1 MKRLAF
7 AALFLSGVLWGL
19 GFPLGKAAL
28 REVDASQLVML
39 RFAFAGLVSLP
50 FALGTREARALF
62 RSPLA
67 IATGVIYALAFLVQ
81 FEGLARTRVS
91 LAALIVGIMPA
102 LIAVGARLLGEPVS
116 RLSWSGVAA
125 ASIGAALIA
134 GRPAG
139 GATPFGLVLDLAA
152 LLLFLTWLLLLRRV
166 PRGPNPMCLPAVNVI
181 VAAAVLLPLSLGLH
195 GAPRLN
201 LSPGAWAAIAGQGVF
216 CTLIP
221 TAAWQFGAARVGS
234 ATAGIFV
241 NLEPLI
247 GAVIGVTLFGD
258 HLGVGLVAGG
268 ALIVAGSLV
277 VVLGERGTTAPDL
290 AQVPA
295 TPT

>member
-1 MKRLAF
+1 MKRWAF

-28 REVDASQLVML
+28 KEVDASQLVLL
-39 RFAFAGLVSLP
+39 RFAFASLVALP
-50 FALGTREARALF
+50 FALRTAEARALF

-67 IATGVIYALAFLVQ
+67 VGNGLVYGLAFLVQ
-81 FEGLARTRVS
+81 FEGLARTSVS

-116 RLSWSGVAA
+116 RLSWAGVAA
-125 ASIGAALIA
+125 ASVGAAFIA
-134 GRPAG
+134 GRPGG
-139 GATPFGLVLDLAA
+139 GATPFGLVLDLGA
-152 LLLFLTWLLLLRRV
+152 LFLFLTWLLTLRRI
-166 PRGPNPMCLPAVNVI
+166 PRGSNPIILPAVNVI
-181 VAAAVLLPLSLGLH
+181 VAGLVLLPLSLVLH
-195 GAPRLN
+195 GAPKLD
-201 LSPGAWAAIAGQGVF
+201 LSLTAWLAIAVQGVF
-216 CTLIP
+216 CTLLP

-247 GAVIGVTLFGD
+247 GAVIGVAVFGD
-258 HLGVGLVAGG
+258 HLGVGLIAGG
-268 ALIVAGSLV
+268 ALIVAGSVV

-290 AQVPA
+290 VEAPSPL
-295 TPT
+295 T